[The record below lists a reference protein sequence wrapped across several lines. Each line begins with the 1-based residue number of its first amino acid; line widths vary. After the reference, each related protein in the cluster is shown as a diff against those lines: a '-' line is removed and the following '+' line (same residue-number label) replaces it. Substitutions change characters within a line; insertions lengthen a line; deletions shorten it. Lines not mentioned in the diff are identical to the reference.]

1 MEELVQTTK
10 TEYAAPKRISIMVP
24 TYNEEENVI
33 PLTEAIV
40 AEFAR
45 SLPQYDYDITFIDNC
60 STDTTREKLE
70 ALCAANPRV
79 RAIFNV
85 RNFGQFNSPYHG
97 ICQTTGDCTIPLCAD
112 FQDPIEMIPTL
123 VAEWEKGYKVI
134 CAVKESSRENKLMRF
149 LRTCYYKMI
158 RKMSSVDQIE
168 HFTGFGLYDRSFVDV
183 LRGLDDP
190 SPFIRGIVAELGFA
204 KKIVPY
210 EQAKRRAGKTHNNFN
225 TLYDAAMLSFTTYTK
240 TPIRIA
246 GMLGYFF
253 LAASCLGGV
262 ACLVAHLLGANV
274 HELWLL
280 PTIGFFGSLNLI
292 FTSVIGEYLLT
303 MRSKLNKRP
312 LVIEEKRINF
322 DDDGSKSE

>member
-1 MEELVQTTK
+1 MEELVQTMK
-10 TEYAAPKRISIMVP
+10 TERAVPKRISIMVP

-79 RAIFNV
+79 RAIFNA

-183 LRGLDDP
+183 LRTLDDP
-190 SPFIRGIVAELGFA
+190 APFIRGIVSELGFA

-240 TPIRIA
+240 TPIRMA

-253 LAASCLGGV
+253 LAASFLGGV
-262 ACLVAHLLGANV
+262 ACLVAHLLGANI

-280 PTIGFFGSLNLI
+280 PTIALFGSLNLI

-303 MRSKLNKRP
+303 MRSKINKRP